1 MRSLKQ
7 GVLPLPLAVLL
18 LGCRPARVDLEAE
31 RRAILAQDEAWAA
44 AAAAKDLER
53 TLAYWTDDATLMPP
67 DMPALKG
74 RDAIRQYVAAGFQ
87 APGFSVS
94 WKAQEVDVAG
104 DGAIA
109 YEIAS
114 NQFTIADS
122 RGAVHTTQGKGVTV
136 WRKDP
141 DGVWRC
147 VVDVWNNLAP
157 ASEPT
162 KGASER
168 RRGVQ

>member
-18 LGCRPARVDLEAE
+18 LGCRPAHVDLEAE
-31 RRAILAQDEAWAA
+31 RRVILAQDEAWAA

-122 RGAVHTTQGKGVTV
+122 RGAVHTTHGKGVTV

-147 VVDVWNNLAP
+147 VVDVWNTNP
-157 ASEPT
+157 EPT
-162 KGASER
+162 ELNR
-168 RRGVQ
+168 PPTH